1 MSLFGNNDLCQY
13 TRLQSKKGFTL
24 IELVIVMLILSTLG
38 IATSSYIAT
47 GLNIY
52 NGISERDKSLN
63 SIRFV
68 MERMRRDVS
77 NALPNSIR
85 VEDDC
90 LTFYPIKNSSLY
102 TSFPIYPIQKNSAEM
117 TAITDYSYTSGDRAV
132 VYLLHESELS
142 IFDSNGSSKSQ
153 LISGVNSAKDTL
165 NFSNNISFPLS
176 SPAKRIYIINDNLS
190 YCFSGEALYWQKNSG
205 EPVLMAENVSGS
217 FAVIDATLQRN
228 SLVEVNFSLPFDDQ
242 EVAFEQT
249 LHINNVP

>member
-1 MSLFGNNDLCQY
+1 MSLFGNNYLSQY
-13 TRLQSKKGFTL
+13 TRLQLQKGFTL

-52 NGISERDKSLN
+52 NGISERDKLLN
-63 SIRFV
+63 NIRFV

-77 NALPNSIR
+77 SALPNSIK

-90 LTFYPIKNSSLY
+90 LRFYPIKNSSLY
-102 TSFPIYPIQKNSAEM
+102 TNFPIYPIQKNSAEM

-142 IFDSNGSSKSQ
+142 IVDSNGSSKSQ

-176 SPAKRIYIINDNLS
+176 SPAKRTYIINDRLA
-190 YCFSGEALYWQKNSG
+190 YCFAGDALYRQENTDA
-205 EPVLMAENVSGS
+205 PVLMAENVSGS

-228 SLVEVNFSLPFDDQ
+228 SLVKVNFSLPFEDQ
-242 EVAFEQT
+242 EVTFEQT
-249 LHINNVP
+249 LHILNVP